1 MTNRGYGTA
10 LSEKLN
16 LGFKN
21 WVQIIPLFFGD
32 KQI

>member
-21 WVQIIPLFFGD
+21 WVQIIHIQTNQELS
-32 KQI
+32 